1 MKKTIT
7 LILFSLLLICQP
19 AVAMD
24 LNSARAQGL
33 VRETA
38 AGYLAPVKSSPEV
51 QKLVKNINAERKQ
64 VYQQIAQRSNTQLN
78 VVEQRAGQ
86 KLIKKNPN

>member
-1 MKKTIT
+1 MKKTVT

-19 AVAMD
+19 AMAMD
-24 LNSARAQGL
+24 LNSARTQGL

-64 VYQQIAQRSNTQLN
+64 VYQQIAQRTKTQLN
-78 VVEQRAGQ
+78 VVEQQAGK
-86 KLIKKNPN
+86 KLIKKNPK

>member
-24 LNSARAQGL
+24 LNSARTQGL

-64 VYQQIAQRSNTQLN
+64 VYQQIAQRTNTQLN
-78 VVEQRAGQ
+78 VVEQRAGK

>member
-1 MKKTIT
+1 MKKTVT

-19 AVAMD
+19 AFALD
-24 LNSARAQGL
+24 LDSARAQGL

-38 AGYLAPVKSSPEV
+38 AGYLVTVKSTPEV

-64 VYQQIAQRSNTQLN
+64 VYQNIAQRTNTQLN
-78 VVEQRAGQ
+78 VVEQQAGK
-86 KLIKKNPN
+86 KLIAKNPK

>member
-1 MKKTIT
+1 MKKTVT

-19 AVAMD
+19 AVAID

-33 VRETA
+33 VRETV

-64 VYQQIAQRSNTQLN
+64 VYQQIAQRTNTQLN
-78 VVEQRAGQ
+78 VVEQQAGK
-86 KLIKKNPN
+86 KLIGKNPN